1 SPTSVFRPDSTASIG
16 KAMSDSNPIL
26 SNQNSIA
33 SSNLN
38 SALTKLEV
46 YNAKSE
52 DAYKR
57 LVKVA
62 PKNATYQPQLG
73 EVAANPGDK
82 KAGIAAYEAF
92 LKLAPND
99 SLAPRAKQRLKE
111 LEKLKTPT
119 APATTTTTGG

>member
-1 SPTSVFRPDSTASIG
+1 MEKTLR
-16 KAMSDSNPIL
+16 
-26 SNQNSIA
+26 Q
-33 SSNLN
+33 
-38 SALTKLEV
+38 LETF
-46 YNAKSE
+46 NAKSE

-62 PKNATYQPQLG
+62 PKNATYQLQLG
-73 EVAANPGDK
+73 EVAANLGDK
-82 KAGIAAYEAF
+82 KTGIAAYKAF

-111 LEKLKTPT
+111 LQKLKTPT